1 MNNEKNSINKERVF
15 SFVQR
20 LSQSIMLPITLM
32 PIAGFLLAIGAT
44 FTQEIIIGQLGLIS
58 LIHEG
63 TILFQILTLMK
74 VIGQTV
80 IDNLALFFAISIA
93 IGFSNKKNFNYA

>member
-44 FTQEIIIGQLGLIS
+44 FTQEIIIGQLGL
-58 LIHEG
+58 
-63 TILFQILTLMK
+63 
-74 VIGQTV
+74 
-80 IDNLALFFAISIA
+80 NC
-93 IGFSNKKNFNYA
+93 N

>member
-32 PIAGFLLAIGAT
+32 PIAGFLLAHLKA
-44 FTQEIIIGQLGLIS
+44 LPLV
-58 LIHEG
+58 LKR
-63 TILFQILTLMK
+63 LF
-74 VIGQTV
+74 
-80 IDNLALFFAISIA
+80 SS
-93 IGFSNKKNFNYA
+93 FSENETTR